1 MNAFMPGL
9 PAKIYDHLEEKEMPT
24 WAEAITKTGTAR
36 GHPILRSSANHRA
49 AGEFLIHNTAS
60 VTRLLRHLD
69 SFEPVAIL
77 LPQLCNLA
85 GMLMC
90 DRYGWIEPQ
99 SGNECGTITV
109 EDADLKRNNL
119 LMFCVTQ
126 NPAQAVALVAQLL
139 AMCDSSHLKDVIF
152 VGEGIVYLQL
162 HEPQE
167 NLESR
172 I

>member
-9 PAKIYDHLEEKEMPT
+9 PAKIYDKLEEKEMPT

-36 GHPILRSSANHRA
+36 GHPILRSSANHRAA

-90 DRYGWIEPQ
+90 DRYGWMEPQ
-99 SGNECGTITV
+99 GGNESVSLTV
-109 EDADLKRNNL
+109 DDAELKRKHL

-126 NPAQAVALVAQLL
+126 DPAHAVSLVAKLL
-139 AMCDSSHLKDVIF
+139 VMRDSNDVKDVIF

-162 HEPQE
+162 HEPPKQ
-167 NLESR
+167 NSV
-172 I
+172 